1 MAIETML
8 VQMNKRAGSS
18 GIDRIKKQI
27 KEWKGEILIEI
38 PNGCAMIISLDSR
51 LREALEGL
59 PFVTLVGGVQIQPPE
74 VKRIR
79 SARSK

>member
-8 VQMNKRAGSS
+8 VQMNQRTGSS

-38 PNGCAMIISLDSR
+38 HNGYAMIISLDSR
-51 LREALEGL
+51 FREVLEGL

-74 VKRIR
+74 IKRIR
-79 SARSK
+79 IPRSK